1 VKKVNGREWVTKFY
15 TVNWLQLAM
24 LLCGVCSFTLSAQ
37 EEKETSK
44 KEETT
49 APTSITIERSK
60 INIAAPTS
68 LETINKND
76 IKHYVDNEK
85 IKPLLAGTADF
96 LTLINNE
103 ITSNSKG
110 VVILLPDWQQLAT
123 TPKNMN
129 FLRDI
134 LPKQGWTTITV
145 LPPNKPTLYPSHA
158 LTKEDQQK
166 ENQQTLQAYLAKL
179 APMMEK
185 VMEVAKEYPGIFI
198 VISEGS
204 HAALLMELY
213 QQEKVTLP
221 NAFIVLS
228 SYMLTAQAS
237 TQYAHALA
245 QSDFPVLDLYLR
257 QDHPLA
263 QKNAPLRL
271 ALAEKEI
278 KPYYRQ
284 QQISNTYPNY
294 YPQEKLLI
302 AINGWLK
309 SIGW

>member
-1 VKKVNGREWVTKFY
+1 V
-15 TVNWLQLAM
+15 VNWLQLTI
-24 LLCGVCSFTLSAQ
+24 LLCCICSFSLIAQ
-37 EEKETSK
+37 EEKKETPK
-44 KEETT
+44 DQEAET
-49 APTSITIERSK
+49 PTSITIERSK

-68 LETINKND
+68 LEQINKND
-76 IKHYVDNEK
+76 IQHYVNNEK
-85 IKPLLAGTADF
+85 IKPLLAGPNDF

-129 FLRDI
+129 FLRDT
-134 LPKQGWTTITV
+134 LPKQGWTTITI
-145 LPPNKPTLYPSHA
+145 LPPNKPSQYPSHA
-158 LTKEDQQK
+158 LNKEEQQK
-166 ENQQTLQAYLAKL
+166 ENQETLQTYLTKL
-179 APMMEK
+179 TSMMEK

-198 VISEGS
+198 VVSEGS

-213 QQEKVTLP
+213 QQEKVILP

-228 SYMLTAQAS
+228 SYMLTPQAS

-245 QSDFPVLDLYLR
+245 DSDFPVLDLYLK

-284 QQISNTYPNY
+284 QQISNFTPSY